1 MDRERRKLTK
11 EKQQREKIHASSF
24 ISRTVRSL
32 SSSSWFLSRLAEV
45 MEDGVS
51 DEDKQEGD
59 VAEDLNDLLINGEA
73 LKSPVFKNPPRTC
86 MKPN

>member
-1 MDRERRKLTK
+1 
-11 EKQQREKIHASSF
+11 
-24 ISRTVRSL
+24 
-32 SSSSWFLSRLAEV
+32 

-86 MKPN
+86 MKPNWKAHINQQPQRRPTLEFNAHFPRHSLILMGDLWTYL